1 MSLPPDEDD
10 PGARR
15 AQAFA
20 MNFAR
25 ESLRPSALHI
35 GGPAVIPAGDDED
48 SDPEPLPEEYYR
60 QRMGRPV
67 EPRSPETE
75 ERDLSPFF
83 KPPPVPPAPAPEPPA
98 HPPQPPAQGLTIAGT
113 QASFRGQSVELN
125 AEEHAAV
132 ARIVLEAA
140 MKRVAAQ
147 LKEITTPAAPA
158 EPVKRKRG
166 RPRKIRPNE

>member
-20 MNFAR
+20 INFAR

-35 GGPAVIPAGDDED
+35 GGPAMSPESEDGDF
-48 SDPEPLPEEYYR
+48 DPEPLPEQYYQ
-60 QRMGRPV
+60 QRLGRPV
-67 EPRSPETE
+67 EPQSEVSEGYIP
-75 ERDLSPFF
+75 SPFF
-83 KPPPVPPAPAPEPPA
+83 KPPPAPPEPAPEPPA
-98 HPPQPPAQGLTIAGT
+98 PPLLAIAGT

>member
-83 KPPPVPPAPAPEPPA
+83 KPPPAPPAPAPEPPA
-98 HPPQPPAQGLTIAGT
+98 PPLLAIAGT

-158 EPVKRKRG
+158 EPVKR
-166 RPRKIRPNE
+166 